1 MAESDS
7 DFSKERS
14 KINILYLHET
24 AKISGA
30 ENSLLNLV
38 RNLDKDKFIPYFVLP
53 EQGALGEE
61 LKGQGIS
68 VEIIPFPKIRHGLG
82 VVRTV
87 RKLIGL
93 IRGRHIRVLHS
104 NSIRTHIYA
113 AFAAKSLGIPC
124 IWHQRNMLQKEII
137 DPDRLFSF
145 LADKIICNS
154 AAISR
159 RFISRGRLP
168 EKVRVVFNGVD
179 TNMFSPGIDG
189 SAVRQ
194 ELGIYP
200 GEIVVGAASRFNLQK
215 GHEVFFE
222 AARIIVSQE
231 NEVKDKIKFLVVG
244 GAVFP
249 EDKHREEYLKDLIV
263 KIGIEDK
270 VIFSGYRRDMP
281 GIYAAM
287 DIFVLASDAEA
298 CGRVVLEAMASGKPV
313 IGTDSGGTPE
323 MLQDGVTGFLFKTNN
338 AEDLARKIVIL
349 AENRILSGQM
359 GEAGR
364 KFAEDNF
371 RIEFNARKIEKIYLE
386 LCRVQG

>member
-1 MAESDS
+1 MAEPACG
-7 DFSKERS
+7 FPKEH

-38 RNLDKDKFIPYFVLP
+38 RNLDKDKFTPYFVLP

-61 LKGQGIS
+61 LKEQGIP

-93 IRGRHIRVLHS
+93 IRGQHIRVLHS

-113 AFAAKSLGIPC
+113 ALAAKYLGIPC

-137 DPDRLFSF
+137 DLDRLFSF
-145 LADKIICNS
+145 LADKIVCNS
-154 AAISR
+154 AAVAR
-159 RFISRGRLP
+159 RFMAGGRLP
-168 EKVRVVFNGVD
+168 EKVLVVFNGVD
-179 TNMFSPGIDG
+179 TNMFNPGID
-189 SAVRQ
+189 SSVVRQ
-194 ELGIYP
+194 EFGIAF
-200 GEIVVGAASRFNLQK
+200 GEIVVGIASRFNSQK
-215 GHEVFFE
+215 GHEAFFE

-231 NEVKDKIKFLVVG
+231 NGLKDKIKFLVVG
-244 GAVFP
+244 GAVFS
-249 EDKHREEYLKDLIV
+249 EDEFREKYLKELAV
-263 KIGIEDK
+263 KMGIKNK
-270 VIFSGYRRDMP
+270 VIFTGYRRDMP
-281 GIYAAM
+281 LVYAAM
-287 DIFVLASDAEA
+287 DIFVLTSDAEA

-323 MLQDGVTGFLFKTNN
+323 MLKDGVTGFLFKTNN
-338 AEDLARKIVIL
+338 TEDLARKIVSL
-349 AENRILSGQM
+349 SENRIRAGQM